1 MVMGVAVK
9 ELASLLCLQC
19 ACAAQ
24 ERILFS
30 AFEGG
35 ASVLCSYTYLVEM
48 EKNLPTWFSVCV
60 DVAV

>member
-1 MVMGVAVK
+1 MGVAVK
-9 ELASLLCLQC
+9 ALVSLLCLRS

-24 ERILFS
+24 EKILFS

-35 ASVLCSYTYLVEM
+35 ASVLCSYIYLAET

-60 DVAV
+60 DVAI